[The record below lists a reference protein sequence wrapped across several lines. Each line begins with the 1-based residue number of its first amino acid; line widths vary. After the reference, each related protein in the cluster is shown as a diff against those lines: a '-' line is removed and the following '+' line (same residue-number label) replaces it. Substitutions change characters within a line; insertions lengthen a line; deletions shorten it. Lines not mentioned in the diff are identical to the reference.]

1 MDFLSERRMEK
12 RKLSAMRTIV
22 FILLLIHG
30 LIHLMGFV
38 KAFGLAE
45 ISELTLPISRGWGL
59 LWLATALTLA
69 TAGVLW
75 LLQMDTWW
83 IAAITGVI
91 LSQILVFLYW
101 QDARFG
107 TIPNVII
114 MIVLVAG
121 FLRHSPPQPISA
133 SEPAP
138 FEERYGAADPGKND
152 PLISPFQIE
161 IDPMERLLLINIE
174 KDPDSLY
181 VGFEPQAFD
190 DDINGTGILVIGWRT
205 DGRID
210 VYHQPGLSPDPEK
223 FDIAGKG
230 LANMLEREMDGALF
244 EITERGAQ
252 AQITFQDLDGRM
264 IELHLEER
272 SNRARKPF
280 GLLAPMGQAAE
291 SPSAMPLVLLHDF
304 YFVLRNDTHLSV
316 KIGDRYHEPDT
327 FPMPLDFSRIYF
339 ARYSP
344 DPLIATLNPAFDGV
358 LHPLAEPVNN
368 TVTSGEIRY
377 ELTLNGPVYEVQS
390 FSRAYKDREVKVS
403 FSPAFP
409 NVGTLMVGAEVSG
422 IFEIAGDPTTGLI
435 RGEYSVQNR
444 NGEIN
449 IELIPSGGWLPNEP
463 KLTLRFL
470 YRMVPM
476 FKEWP
481 TTYRWT
487 ANLQRTGDD
496 PFMMKSSWER
506 MFDDQFKSTP

>member
-1 MDFLSERRMEK
+1 
-12 RKLSAMRTIV
+12 MRILF
-22 FILLLIHG
+22 FILLLLHG

-45 ISELTLPISRGWGL
+45 ISELTLPISRSWGL
-59 LWLATALTLA
+59 FWLAAALILL

-75 LLQMDTWW
+75 LMKMDSWW
-83 IAAITGVI
+83 IVTGIGII
-91 LSQILVFLYW
+91 LSQILVFVYW

-107 TIPNVII
+107 TIPNMII
-114 MIVLVAG
+114 LTVMVAG
-121 FLRHSPPQPISA
+121 FLRHSPPQPISIA
-133 SEPAP
+133 EPAP
-138 FEERYGAADPGKND
+138 FEERYGDGGTGQSAH
-152 PLISPFQIE
+152 IFSPFQID
-161 IDPMERLLLINIE
+161 IDPMERLLLINFE

-190 DDINGTGILVIGWRT
+190 DDINGTGILVIGWRN
-205 DGRID
+205 DGKID
-210 VYHQPGLSPDPEK
+210 VYHQPGLHPDPEK

-252 AQITFQDLDGRM
+252 AQITFPDLDGRM

-272 SNRARKPF
+272 STRTRKPF

-291 SPSAMPLVLLHDF
+291 NPSAMPLVLLHDF
-304 YFVLRNDTHLSV
+304 YFVLRSDTDLSV
-316 KIGDRYHEPDT
+316 KIEDRYHEPDS
-327 FPMPLDFSRIYF
+327 FPLPLDFSRVQF

-344 DPLIATLNPAFDGV
+344 DPLIAMLNPAYDGE
-358 LHPLAEPVNN
+358 LHPMDEPANN
-368 TVTSGEIRY
+368 TVILGETRY
-377 ELTLNGPVYEVQS
+377 ELTMNGPVYEIQS
-390 FSRAYKDREVKVS
+390 FSRTYKHRELIVS

-409 NVGTLMVGAEVSG
+409 NVGALRAGAETSG
-422 IFEIAGDPTTGLI
+422 TFEIAGDSTTGFI

-444 NGEIN
+444 DGQIK
-449 IELIPSGGWLPNEP
+449 IELIPSGGWIPNEP

-496 PFMMKSSWER
+496 EFMMISSWER
-506 MFDDQFKSTP
+506 MYDDQSKGTP

>member
-1 MDFLSERRMEK
+1 
-12 RKLSAMRTIV
+12 MRAIV
-22 FILLLIHG
+22 FFLLLIHG

-38 KAFGLAE
+38 KAFALAE
-45 ISELTLPISRGWGL
+45 ISALILPITRTWGL
-59 LWLATALTLA
+59 LWMAAALMLV

-75 LLQMDTWW
+75 LLKLDSWW
-83 IAAITGVI
+83 IAAGIGII
-91 LSQILVFLYW
+91 LSQILVFIYW

-107 TIPNVII
+107 TIPNLII
-114 MIVLVAG
+114 LTVLVGG
-121 FLRHSPPQPISA
+121 FLRHSPPQPISIA
-133 SEPAP
+133 EPAP
-138 FEERYGAADPGKND
+138 FEERYGDAGTGQSVQTF
-152 PLISPFQIE
+152 SPFQID
-161 IDPMERLLLINIE
+161 IDPMERLLLINFE

-210 VYHQPGLSPDPEK
+210 VYHQPGLHPDPEK

-230 LANMLEREMDGALF
+230 LANMLEREMDGAIF

-272 SNRARKPF
+272 STRTRKPF

-291 SPSAMPLVLLHDF
+291 NPSAMPLVLLHDF
-304 YFVLRNDTHLSV
+304 YFVLRSDTDLSV
-316 KIGDRYHEPDT
+316 KIGDRYHEPDS
-327 FPMPLDFSRIYF
+327 FPLPLDFSRIQF

-344 DPLIATLNPAFDGV
+344 DPLIAMLNPAFDGL
-358 LHPLAEPVNN
+358 LHPLDEPVNN
-368 TVTSGEIRY
+368 TVMSGETRY
-377 ELTLNGPVYEVQS
+377 ELTMNGPVYEIQS
-390 FSRAYKDREVKVS
+390 FSRAYKHRELNVS

-409 NVGTLMVGAEVSG
+409 NIGALRAGAEASG
-422 IFEIAGDPTTGLI
+422 MFEIAGDPTTGFI
-435 RGEYSVQNR
+435 RGEYSVQSR
-444 NGEIN
+444 DGEIN
-449 IELIPSGGWLPNEP
+449 IELIPSGGWIPNES

-506 MFDDQFKSTP
+506 IHADEKE

>member
-1 MDFLSERRMEK
+1 
-12 RKLSAMRTIV
+12 MRTII
-22 FILLLIHG
+22 FIFILIHG

-59 LWLATALTLA
+59 LWLAAALTLA

-75 LLQMDTWW
+75 FLQMEIWW

-91 LSQILVFLYW
+91 LSQILVFIYW

-114 MIVLVAG
+114 MIILVAG
-121 FLRHSPPQPISA
+121 FLRHSPPQQMTA
-133 SEPAP
+133 FEPTP
-138 FEERYGAADPGKND
+138 FEERYGAADPGKSYS
-152 PLISPFQIE
+152 LISPFMID

-210 VYHQPGLSPDPEK
+210 VYHQPGLHPDPEK

-230 LANMLEREMDGALF
+230 LANMLEREMDGAHF

-252 AQITFQDLDGRM
+252 AQITFPDLDGR
-264 IELHLEER
+264 IVEIYLEER
-272 SNRARKPF
+272 STRTRKPF

-291 SPSAMPLVLLHDF
+291 NPSAMPLVLLHDF
-304 YFVLRNDTHLSV
+304 YFVLRSDTDLSV

-327 FPMPLDFSRIYF
+327 FPLPLDFSRIQF

-344 DPLIATLNPAFDGV
+344 DPLIAMLNPAFDGE
-358 LHPLAEPVNN
+358 LHPLGEPANN
-368 TVTSGEIRY
+368 TVMSGETLY
-377 ELTLNGPVYEVQS
+377 ELTMNGPVYEIQS
-390 FSRAYKDREVKVS
+390 LSHAYKHRELKVS

-409 NVGTLMVGAEVSG
+409 NVGVLRAGAEASG
-422 IFEIAGDPTTGLI
+422 MFEIAGDPTTGFI
-435 RGEYSVQNR
+435 RGEYRVQNTD
-444 NGEIN
+444 GMTS
-449 IELIPSGGWLPNEP
+449 IELIPSGGWIPNEP
-463 KLTLRFL
+463 KLTLRLL

-476 FKEWP
+476 FKKWP
-481 TTYRWT
+481 TTYRWM
-487 ANLQRTGDD
+487 AELQRNENDQ
-496 PFMMKSSWER
+496 FMMISSWKR
-506 MFDDQFKSTP
+506 MYDD